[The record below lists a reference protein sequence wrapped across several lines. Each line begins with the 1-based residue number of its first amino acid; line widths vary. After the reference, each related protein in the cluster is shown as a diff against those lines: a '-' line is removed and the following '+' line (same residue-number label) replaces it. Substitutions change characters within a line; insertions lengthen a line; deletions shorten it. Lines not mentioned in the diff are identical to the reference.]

1 MTVLKIEHGSAD
13 YDAAVSLRRRVLR
26 APLGLDF
33 SAGELAAEANQL
45 HLGLWDEDELVG
57 CLSLVRMEKEFKM
70 RQVAVSPERQRQGIG
85 KRLVEAAEVAVA
97 TGLITLH
104 AREVAIPFYE
114 AMGYEKV
121 GDPFS
126 EVGIPHIKMA
136 KRIG

>member
-1 MTVLKIEHGSAD
+1 
-13 YDAAVSLRRRVLR
+13 
-26 APLGLDF
+26 
-33 SAGELAAEANQL
+33 
-45 HLGLWDEDELVG
+45 
-57 CLSLVRMEKEFKM
+57 MEKEFKM
-70 RQVAVSPERQRQGIG
+70 RQVAVSPERQRQVIG

-121 GDPFS
+121 GDPFF